1 MQNNILFRFLLFWI
15 ISSICAVLLVSCR
28 HQKKAA
34 ASSGYAGEM
43 LTEWLP
49 SAPVVIY
56 KTRGDYSNLVPV
68 LLNADRTRIVSFPE
82 PGDLMWE
89 GNLMKPIQLNNGF
102 WLDNRGIDEHVAFLN
117 MTYKEYSKLTHPPHL
132 VELMLRIRDREPLAE
147 MYRCGLR
154 SEYTDLIYELNV
166 LIDRGLSNCEKVSL
180 LPVPTERKK

>member
-1 MQNNILFRFLLFWI
+1 MQNNFLFRFLLFWI
-15 ISSICAVLLVSCR
+15 ISSICAVLLVSCA

-34 ASSGYAGEM
+34 ASPGYTGEM
-43 LTEWLP
+43 LTEWIP

-117 MTYKEYSKLTHPPHL
+117 MTYKEYSKLKHPPHL